1 MLQNIYCPYSIVS
14 TEILRNTCKKVNI
27 PFALQPNFLR
37 FLDTKIFFI
46 KAGFKV
52 SSCYKAS
59 SFSAK
64 LTVVHW

>member
-1 MLQNIYCPYSIVS
+1 MPQNIYCPYSIVS
-14 TEILRNTCKKVNI
+14 NEILKNTSTKVNI
-27 PFALQPNFLR
+27 PFALQPDFLR
-37 FLDTKIFFI
+37 FLI

-64 LTVVHW
+64 LTVVNW

>member
-1 MLQNIYCPYSIVS
+1 MPQNIYCPYSIVS

-27 PFALQPNFLR
+27 PFSLQPNFLR
-37 FLDTKIFFI
+37 FLI

>member
-1 MLQNIYCPYSIVS
+1 MPQNIYCPYSIVS
-14 TEILRNTCKKVNI
+14 SEILKNTCKKVNI

-37 FLDTKIFFI
+37 ILI

-59 SFSAK
+59 TCSFSAK
-64 LTVVHW
+64 LTVVNW

>member
-1 MLQNIYCPYSIVS
+1 MNASKHIYCPYSVVS
-14 TEILRNTCKKVNI
+14 TEILKNTCKKVNI

-37 FLDTKIFFI
+37 FLI

-64 LTVVHW
+64 LNVVNW